1 MAAASRSVPGS
12 RSARTHRPADRGV
25 TIFGVG
31 PGDMA
36 SARAPDAI
44 PVVHAV
50 TSEEI
55 VSRPGFVDIASGVMG
70 ALGARG
76 ALHLRTGRMSA
87 ASMHRMAISLAAA
100 QRVTGAW
107 LVINDRVDLALVV
120 GARGAQLTTRSLHVG
135 DARLAAPAL
144 ALGASVH
151 DLQDGAEAAAEGA
164 DWLVAGHV
172 FPTASHPGDPPR
184 GEQLVRALAAEL
196 VVPVI
201 AIGGIRPEHCRSL
214 RAHGAAG
221 VAVIRGIWDA
231 PNAERAASDYL
242 SAHDD
247 AGDA

>member
-1 MAAASRSVPGS
+1 M
-12 RSARTHRPADRGV
+12 

-31 PGDMA
+31 HGDMA
-36 SARAPDAI
+36 PARIAGVI
-44 PVVHAV
+44 PAVHAV

-55 VSRPGFVDIASGVMG
+55 VLRHGFVDTACAVMG
-70 ALGARG
+70 ELGARG

-87 ASMHRMAISLAAA
+87 AAAHAIAISLAAA

-107 LVINDRVDLALVV
+107 LVVNDRLDLALVV
-120 GARGAQLTTRSLHVG
+120 GARGAQLTTRSLHVR

-151 DLQDGAEAAAEGA
+151 DLQDGTQAAGEGA

-172 FPTASHPGDPPR
+172 FPTASHPGQAPR
-184 GEQLVRALAAEL
+184 GERLVQALAAAL
-196 VVPVI
+196 TVPVI

>member
-1 MAAASRSVPGS
+1 MTV
-12 RSARTHRPADRGV
+12 
-25 TIFGVG
+25 FGVG

-36 SARAPDAI
+36 PARVADVI

-55 VSRPGFVDIASGVMG
+55 VSREGFVDLACGVMG

-76 ALHLRTGRMSA
+76 ALHLRTGRLSA
-87 ASMHRMAISLAAA
+87 AAVHAMALSLAAA

-120 GARGAQLTTRSLHVG
+120 GARGAQLTTRSLHVR

-151 DLQDGAEAAAEGA
+151 DLRDGAEADDEGA

-172 FPTASHPGDPPR
+172 FPTASHPGEPPR
-184 GEQLVRALAAEL
+184 GEQLVRALSAEL
-196 VVPVI
+196 SIPVI

-214 RAHGAAG
+214 RSHGAAG

-242 SAHDD
+242 SAYDD